1 MIFAGTPPTIVF
13 DGTSFVTTAFAQIK
27 VLSPTITFPKTFAPG
42 PKDTWSPITGFSSSQ
57 VKLLFEVYSNF
68 QQILHLPSNHHQ
80 QDGKG

>member
-42 PKDTWSPITGFSSSQ
+42 PKDTWSPITGFSSS
-57 VKLLFEVYSNF
+57 
-68 QQILHLPSNHHQ
+68 
-80 QDGKG
+80 D